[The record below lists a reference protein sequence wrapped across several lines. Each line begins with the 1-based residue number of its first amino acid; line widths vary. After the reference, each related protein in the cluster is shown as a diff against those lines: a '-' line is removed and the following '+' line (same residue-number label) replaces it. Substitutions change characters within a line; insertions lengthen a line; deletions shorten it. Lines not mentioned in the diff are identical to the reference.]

1 MSRHDADA
9 NDPFAEAGR
18 QLQDLAQGPAKQAAE
33 QLEVLFS
40 RAGNRIG
47 RELERAAVSGSLSFE
62 KMVESILK
70 NLARLAIRQVI
81 GGALSSALGNAVSQ
95 GFGGARANGGPVV
108 GNNAYLVG
116 ENGPEVFRPAGAGM
130 IDPNTGTAPVTV
142 NFHMGSVSN
151 LDEFR
156 RSSGQISAMLSRAV
170 EQGRRRL

>member
-1 MSRHDADA
+1 MTRHDADA
-9 NDPFAEAGR
+9 NDPFAEAGK

-47 RELERAAVSGSLSFE
+47 KDLERAALSGSLSFE

-70 NLARLAIRQVI
+70 NLARIAIKQVI
-81 GGALSSALGNAVSQ
+81 GGAISGALGNAIAG

-108 GNNAYLVG
+108 GNNSYLVG
-116 ENGPEVFRPAGAGM
+116 ENGPEVFRPASAGT
-130 IDPNTGTAPVTV
+130 IEASSLAAPVTINFTIGSEV
-142 NFHMGSVSN
+142 NA
-151 LDEFR
+151 EQFR